1 MVRERCWMLP
11 HDDLPDQ
18 SAREGYVEC
27 APTLCDSQKYLRWLV
42 VGVRNWRIV
51 GAQRGAQTK

>member
-1 MVRERCWMLP
+1 MLP